1 MDHIDKA
8 LKKAQRER
16 TSVRSW
22 VKPNRGSAEANLVAS
37 EVVRPLEGRPVTFD
51 EETLRSNSIICDPD
65 YALAANVD
73 VYRRLRTLVLQ
84 SMKARGWNKLGITSP
99 GAKAGKTLNAIN
111 LAMAI
116 AREGS
121 RSVLL
126 IDADFRRPAV
136 ADSLGIEVDS
146 GLLDY
151 IAGEVQLADLVLTP
165 TNVKNLSI
173 IPGRIGDS
181 SSATPELIGSARMD
195 DVLSS
200 LGRQVR
206 NSIVIVDLPPTL
218 IGDDVI
224 ALAPRLDALLL
235 VVAEGITDVEDLR
248 KTAELLEPFELVGTI
263 LNNSRQKDATFEGY
277 YHTVAE

>member
-8 LKKAQRER
+8 LEKARRER

-22 VKPNRGSAEANLVAS
+22 VQPSNSAEVNLVSSDAG
-37 EVVRPLEGRPVTFD
+37 RFLEGKSVALD
-51 EETLRSNSIICDPD
+51 DDILRRNNIINDPEF
-65 YALAANVD
+65 ALPANVD

-84 SMKARGWNKLGITSP
+84 AMKANDWVKLGITSP

-126 IDADFRRPAV
+126 IDADLRRPAV
-136 ADSLGIEVDS
+136 AESLGIEPDC
-146 GLLDY
+146 GLIDY
-151 IAGEVQLADLVLTP
+151 VAGKVQLADLILKP
-165 TNVKNLSI
+165 TSIQNLSI
-173 IPGRIGDS
+173 IPGRLSDDS
-181 SSATPELIGSARMD
+181 GTTPEMIGSDRMT
-195 DVLSS
+195 DVMSA
-200 LGRQVR
+200 LGRANR

-224 ALAPRLDALLL
+224 ALAPKLDALLL

-248 KTAELLEPFELVGTI
+248 KTAALLEPFELLGTI

-277 YHTVAE
+277 YHTTAK